1 MSLFGGSQVQSVEHA
16 EPQLFKSQGALASG
30 CVRRHNFICENQK
43 SGDVT
48 APLKVRIA
56 SDLGLQDCAAYP
68 NCQILANPAE
78 NSLNRFGL
86 ATNAELALVVGQ
98 TVRVMSRHQ
107 LAIVKSSRDAMR
119 TTLTLDPAI
128 AKATRKR
135 MQENRASMK
144 SIVNDALREGL
155 KVLENAPQK
164 KDFRFKVKPHD
175 FGFRPGIDLNKLNQF
190 ADDLEDQERMAK
202 MAR

>member
-1 MSLFGGSQVQSVEHA
+1 
-16 EPQLFKSQGALASG
+16 
-30 CVRRHNFICENQK
+30 
-43 SGDVT
+43 
-48 APLKVRIA
+48 
-56 SDLGLQDCAAYP
+56 
-68 NCQILANPAE
+68 
-78 NSLNRFGL
+78 
-86 ATNAELALVVGQ
+86 
-98 TVRVMSRHQ
+98 
-107 LAIVKSSRDAMR
+107 MR